1 MDSTPETPSA
11 RPGASQRPDSLR
23 KRRSARHGP
32 QRPKKADSHPPI
44 ARCTIDTTMIA
55 SMQPGPGGTKTHTSS
70 SGEPRPSQA
79 ACEAYSQVVTAV
91 APVEISENHQ
101 NRRDTHRAGPPDP
114 CEPAPRVAPCHMFA
128 LFEVTARCPIET
140 SRSLDTRGVATAKPQ
155 LFPPYSTTICVVLS
169 PRAAFAER
177 RTPDT
182 VRPAPPPGAPFFRPG
197 RSIKKRAVG
206 AGTVPNPIRHRQEAT
221 DHGAPSKFR
230 GTVEALHHDKGNP
243 TPPDPTP
250 PVENF

>member
-1 MDSTPETPSA
+1 MQQASIQAAKRQPANKTQQRPATNRALPFFCATTGSDAGQRRPEPAKPARPYETPM
-11 RPGASQRPDSLR
+11 
-23 KRRSARHGP
+23 K
-32 QRPKKADSHPPI
+32 
-44 ARCTIDTTMIA
+44 
-55 SMQPGPGGTKTHTSS
+55 PGPGGTKTHTSS

-79 ACEAYSQVVTAV
+79 ACEAHSQVVTAV
-91 APVEISENHQ
+91 APVEISENYQ